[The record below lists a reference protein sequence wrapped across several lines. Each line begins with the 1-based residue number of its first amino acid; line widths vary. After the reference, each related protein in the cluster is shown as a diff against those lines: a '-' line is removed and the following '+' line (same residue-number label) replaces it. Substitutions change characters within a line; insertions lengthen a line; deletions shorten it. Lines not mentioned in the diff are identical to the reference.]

1 MGLWDLQSFAL
12 CIYLHFTQH
21 SRFFGIE
28 VMQYFAMLPLDFRSA
43 KGDFCK
49 MHIFHKA
56 FWMRSLWFSP
66 LAGICSCIQRH
77 APSQTDG
84 KTFGL
89 VREVHVSTLCN
100 TEVIIDLLKLSLEWG
115 KILPHPAARPNIS
128 IPVCYCVVL
137 DITTEGTNDGNVQ
150 IQNLLAVIPSTCIAP
165 RLSVV

>member
-56 FWMRSLWFSP
+56 FWMRY
-66 LAGICSCIQRH
+66 
-77 APSQTDG
+77 
-84 KTFGL
+84 
-89 VREVHVSTLCN
+89 
-100 TEVIIDLLKLSLEWG
+100 LSDFHL
-115 KILPHPAARPNIS
+115 
-128 IPVCYCVVL
+128 
-137 DITTEGTNDGNVQ
+137 
-150 IQNLLAVIPSTCIAP
+150 LLAFAAVFSATHQV
-165 RLSVV
+165 RLMEKPLL